1 MHKVK
6 VNDRFYFD
14 IDKKEAQI
22 IINEK
27 PLNVDISDLG
37 KNLSNVIYGNKSFN
51 TEVVELNRA
60 EKFCIVKVNGNTYKV
75 DVEDQ
80 FDILLKQLGLDNLVQ
95 NKVAEIK
102 APMPGL
108 VLNVKVT
115 EGDEIKKGDNL
126 LILEAMK
133 MENILKSSADGVIK
147 KILVKQGDKVEK
159 NQILIQFK

>member
-133 MENILKSSADGVIK
+133 MENILKSSTDGVIK